1 MFFCHRRRRSCTL
14 NEKELYDE
22 TLILLNQKSTLKYLN
37 SLKGGHF
44 ARNVNIHSSV
54 EQKLHA
60 AKQSELRN
68 RTFAKVC
75 SVGEEALWHSNVRIY
90 ICVYVQFI

>member
-1 MFFCHRRRRSCTL
+1 MS
-14 NEKELYDE
+14 
-22 TLILLNQKSTLKYLN
+22 NQKSTLKYLN

-44 ARNVNIHSSV
+44 ARNVNIR
-54 EQKLHA
+54 ERLTEHA

-68 RTFAKVC
+68 RTFRH
-75 SVGEEALWHSNVRIY
+75 SLFVGEALWQSNVRIY